1 MRWISKYK
9 ILEKVW
15 TQYQSSNSNAL
26 KCYASDEKMIVEAE
40 EAQEY
45 AEYMLGMI
53 GGFIA

>member
-15 TQYQSSNSNAL
+15 TQYQSSISNAL

-40 EAQEY
+40 EAQEF
-45 AEYMLGMI
+45 AEYMLEEI
-53 GGFIA
+53 QEE